1 MVRPVGGGALPKH
14 VFPIETCASFDK
26 EPDNL
31 DVAAP
36 CCLVQ
41 RRGMRMS
48 SGRVVAV
55 WILACVEQGPNNFDL
70 TKLRCQGEC
79 EVAVC
84 FAGCWK
90 QTIEIGGVSQSG
102 GYRQIDGSTVLDQS
116 GDRFELA
123 VRRRGMESAGGVSA
137 VLAEEIDQRKLHAT
151 FTRYAAGGN
160 EHECLIECGLFYA
173 RIEDDLHYM
182 NDIGRQ
188 LAVAYGILRGECQ
201 QRGIAKII
209 SAFEKDTLAAKSRM
223 LPQMSAQ
230 ACCISRVEQIDSAM
244 EGWVFDPLVVGQ

>member
-1 MVRPVGGGALPKH
+1 MVGPIGWSALPKH
-14 VFPIETCASFDK
+14 VFPIEACASFDQK
-26 EPDNL
+26 PDNF

-48 SGRVVAV
+48 SGRVVTV
-55 WILACVEQGPNNFDL
+55 WILACVQQGPHDL
-70 TKLRCQGEC
+70 DSTKLRCHGER

-84 FAGCWK
+84 FAGGWK
-90 QTIEIGGVSQSG
+90 QAIEIGGVPQIG
-102 GYRQIDGSTVLDQS
+102 GHWQIDGSTVLDQS
-116 GDRFELA
+116 GDCFEFA
-123 VRRRGMESAGGVSA
+123 VRRRGMESAGGVGS
-137 VLAEEIDQRKLHAT
+137 VLAEEIDQQKLHAT

-173 RIEDDLHYM
+173 RIEDDLHSM

-209 SAFEKDTLAAKSRM
+209 SAFEKDTLAEKSRM

-230 ACCISRVEQIDSAM
+230 ACCISRVEQIDSAT
-244 EGWVFDPLVVGQ
+244 EGGVFDPLMVGQ